1 MLLNNY
7 SVDMME
13 KSSAK
18 KKRKK
23 KKYQTIFI
31 VYNSKGQKKKKKYM
45 SVQKDAN
52 IWKSLSRPLK
62 PSLPFSHMNYSGRAR
77 DVKRDQTS
85 PCER

>member
-31 VYNSKGQKKKKKYM
+31 VYNSKGQKKKKKVHV
-45 SVQKDAN
+45 STEGCQHLEIIESTLKT
-52 IWKSLSRPLK
+52 LS
-62 PSLPFSHMNYSGRAR
+62 PFQPYELQWEG
-77 DVKRDQTS
+77 
-85 PCER
+85 